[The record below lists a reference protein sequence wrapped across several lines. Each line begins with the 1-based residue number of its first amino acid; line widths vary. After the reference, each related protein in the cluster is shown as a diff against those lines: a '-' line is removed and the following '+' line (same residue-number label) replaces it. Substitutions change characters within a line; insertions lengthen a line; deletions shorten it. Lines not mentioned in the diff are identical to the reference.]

1 MKPDLMASAAPTAG
15 APARAARSN
24 VSQTVADVL
33 SLVKPRIAFFVVLAS
48 FTGGLLGAGSLAAA
62 PRALLAALGIG
73 AVAGAS
79 AAFNQ
84 ILERDL
90 DRLMRRTADRPL
102 PAGRLTARDATI
114 FAGLLAL
121 GGTAILTLWF
131 PPLTAVLALSTLV
144 AYTLVYTPLKRYT
157 SFNTLVGAIPGAMPP
172 LLGHV
177 ALAGEPGVWGWI
189 LFGVIFAWQFPHF
202 LAIAWMYR
210 EDYRRAGM
218 KMLPALDDV
227 EGLTGRQAFLYGL
240 VLLPISLLPALRG
253 EAGWLYATVAVA
265 LGFVYVGA
273 AASFALR
280 ESRTAARATLYA
292 SLVYLPLLFA
302 AAIFDPVVFQTLIAS
317 TP

>member
-1 MKPDLMASAAPTAG
+1 MSTAG
-15 APARAARSN
+15 AAPARTEARIGPH
-24 VSQTVADVL
+24 VGTVIADFA

-48 FTGGLLGAGSLAAA
+48 FTGGLLGAGSIDAMQ
-62 PRALLAALGIG
+62 RAFVAALAIG

-84 ILERDL
+84 IIERDV

-102 PAGRLTARDATI
+102 ATGRISVRDAVI
-114 FAGLLAL
+114 FAACLALVGTTVLTMWFPPIAALLAL
-121 GGTAILTLWF
+121 G
-131 PPLTAVLALSTLV
+131 TLV
-144 AYTLVYTPLKRYT
+144 AYALVYTPLKRHT

-177 ALAGEPGVWGWI
+177 AMTGEPGTWGWI
-189 LFGVIFAWQFPHF
+189 LFGILFAWQFPHF

-227 EGLTGRQAFLYGL
+227 AGLAGRQAFLYGL
-240 VLLPISLLPALRG
+240 VLLPISLLPTVRG
-253 EAGWLYATVAVA
+253 EAGFLYAATAVV
-265 LGFVYVGA
+265 LGVVYVGA

-280 ESRTAARATLYA
+280 ESRRTARATLFA
-292 SLVYLPLLFA
+292 SLAYLPLLFA
-302 AAIFDPVVFQTLIAS
+302 AALFDPVVTQILVAQTS
-317 TP
+317 